1 MFVKTNT
8 VKAIVTYYQEML
20 KEHYSASEIEVLTEI
35 VFEKFLGYSK
45 MQLRMNQDSF
55 MSESELLLFHFA
67 VKRLKKGEPIQ
78 YILEEAPFYG
88 SNFYVNS
95 DVLIPR
101 PETEEL
107 VDLIVKTVPT
117 DASILE
123 IGTGSG
129 CIPIVL
135 KKQLPKSEVLGIDV
149 SAKAIAVAKRNAGD
163 LGIDVLFEI
172 ADILQ
177 VSDLKSLGRDS
188 FNVIIS
194 NPPYIGNSEKK
205 EMSDQVLD
213 FEPELALF
221 VADSDPLL
229 FYRKIGELAFAHFN
243 SVGQLFFEI
252 NQKYGKEVV
261 ELLNNIGFKNVLL
274 IQDINNNDRIIQ
286 ASI

>member
-243 SVGQLFFEI
+243 SVGQ
-252 NQKYGKEVV
+252 
-261 ELLNNIGFKNVLL
+261 
-274 IQDINNNDRIIQ
+274 
-286 ASI
+286 

>member
-8 VKAIVTYYQEML
+8 VKAIVAYYQEML
-20 KEHYSASEIEVLTEI
+20 KEQYSASEIEVLTEI

-78 YILEEAPFYG
+78 YVLEEAPFYG

-107 VDLIVKTVPT
+107 VDLIVKTVPK

-123 IGTGSG
+123 VGAGSG

-149 SAKAIAVAKRNAGD
+149 SAKAIAVARRNAAD
-163 LGIDVLFEI
+163 LGVDVLFEI

-205 EMSDQVLD
+205 QMSDQVLD

-221 VADSDPLL
+221 VADSDPLV